1 MNVKELYD
9 NVQFMGENVP
19 DNIIKIKA
27 KDLCNLLRLERAKT
41 STPIIDETLGVFKQ
55 QLARARANRYHK
67 MCTKIVAGNNKGSI
81 GICAGQNM
89 SYGEA
94 DIIGK
99 MEVEIV

>member
-9 NVQFMGENVP
+9 NLQFMGESVPTNVV
-19 DNIIKIKA
+19 KIKA
-27 KDLCNLLRLERAKT
+27 RDLYNLLKYQKALT

-67 MCTKIVAGNNKGSI
+67 MCTKIVAGNNNGLI
-81 GICAGQNM
+81 DICAGQDT